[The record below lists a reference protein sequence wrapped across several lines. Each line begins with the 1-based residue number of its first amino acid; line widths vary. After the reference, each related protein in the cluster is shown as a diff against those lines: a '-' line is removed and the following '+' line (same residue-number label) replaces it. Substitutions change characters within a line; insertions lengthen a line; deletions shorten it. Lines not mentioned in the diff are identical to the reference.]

1 MQESI
6 DPDTLATNVGDPD
19 APPRCFLCLRAHDYH
34 NLLLRML
41 YSEFSEELWAASWM
55 SDPKETEIKRMFT
68 EWLRERLV
76 RVPEPYELAG
86 TPHLQAAFR
95 AAYGQN
101 GHGVWCQ

>member
-1 MQESI
+1 MQERI
-6 DPDTLATNVGDPD
+6 DPDTLATSVDDPD

-41 YSEFSEELWAASWM
+41 YSEFSGEVWSASWV
-55 SDPKETEIKRMFT
+55 SKPADPEITTMFID
-68 EWLRERLV
+68 WLRLRLV
-76 RVPEPYELAG
+76 RMPEPYELAG

-101 GHGVWCQ
+101 GRVCVND